1 MSCHKSIT
9 YWAFFLQIQVE
20 TEGNYVEV
28 LQMLK
33 KNFIRGLISVKD
45 NDKKVIFMN
54 IPELVETHTAFY
66 AGVRDA
72 GNKNTLKIVHLI
84 FFHL

>member
-1 MSCHKSIT
+1 
-9 YWAFFLQIQVE
+9 
-20 TEGNYVEV
+20 
-28 LQMLK
+28 MLK

-72 GNKNTLKIVHLI
+72 GNNLMKQMQMFIKKSLIIQFQRWKIKYLTRKESKKK
-84 FFHL
+84 

>member
-1 MSCHKSIT
+1 
-9 YWAFFLQIQVE
+9 
-20 TEGNYVEV
+20 
-28 LQMLK
+28 MLK
-33 KNFIRGLISVKD
+33 KNFIRGLISLKD

-72 GNKNTLKIVHLI
+72 GNNLLI
-84 FFHL
+84 QLFL